1 LLYLFGAPT
10 NLGENIMSWKKV
22 TLSSEDIT
30 AGAEHRL
37 QEAFVTRF
45 IAAGSPHDAVM
56 CANLDTAVQG
66 FHIFF
71 SPAAVVIAGPL
82 LASYSPVDCSEP
94 APGSFAVLVRNST
107 GLP

>member
-1 LLYLFGAPT
+1 
-10 NLGENIMSWKKV
+10 MSWKKV

-37 QEAFVTRF
+37 QEAFATRF
-45 IAAGSPHDAVM
+45 IAAGSPPDAVM
-56 CANLDTAVQG
+56 YANLDTAEEG
-66 FHIFF
+66 FRIFF

-94 APGSFAVLVRNST
+94 APGSFAMLVGNSIKLQRQPT
-107 GLP
+107 T